1 MGGKPGLPEENFLTE
16 AAGELGPDVCSLDVR
31 PQALAGGR
39 LVVTG
44 RAGMA
49 DSEVNG
55 LHVFLQFGALCC
67 FIITLITGIPHTPVF
82 GLHVRGPG
90 PSGRSLIVTF
100 GAGILNFIMH
110 RLDMFPY
117 ILLCCGLV
125 ITPVTG
131 VLRATVHGF
140 LVLNQSILEAELLPT
155 FSTGVFLLRVDRL
168 YVLVAAAPPGEGGG
182 AALAGIHLPQVD
194 GFLVL
199 NQAAPGGVK
208 PAADVA
214 RVLDVLVPGLLVA
227 PHLILSARLE
237 VAQVA
242 LVLLAKMACLE
253 MFGEVPLIEGL
264 EPAHL
269 AGVADPL
276 GDLHRLLKILDGLL
290 FYLDLG
296 FHIILLF
303 RLHYW
308 HLLSGQF
315 PKSIFRY
322 QNENNNPHISI
333 SICRDWRRG

>member
-1 MGGKPGLPEENFLTE
+1 MFL
-16 AAGELGPDVCSLDVR
+16 
-31 PQALAGGR
+31 
-39 LVVTG
+39 
-44 RAGMA
+44 
-49 DSEVNG
+49 
-55 LHVFLQFGALCC
+55 
-67 FIITLITGIPHTPVF
+67 
-82 GLHVRGPG
+82 
-90 PSGRSLIVTF
+90 
-100 GAGILNFIMH
+100 
-110 RLDMFPY
+110 Y

-131 VLRATVHGF
+131 VLRATVRGF
-140 LVLNQSILEAELLPT
+140 LVLDQSILEAELFPT
-155 FSTGVFLLRVDRL
+155 FVAGTLLLGVDGLH
-168 YVLVAAAPPGEGGG
+168 VLVTAAPPGEGGG
-182 AALAGIHLPQVD
+182 AALAGVHLPQVD
-194 GFLVL
+194 GLLVL
-199 NQAAPGGVK
+199 NQAAPGGVE

-333 SICRDWRRG
+333 SIGRDRRRG